1 MTFATR
7 CYTLLYFQPGNIRPI
22 FLSHTRR
29 PLFLQGKGGALLT
42 TIPTPV
48 PPTTKEVSFL
58 LNKLIAHSMYGDEVR
73 GLLRVLFELS
83 ANVCDVAL
91 RRV

>member
-1 MTFATR
+1 M
-7 CYTLLYFQPGNIRPI
+7 
-22 FLSHTRR
+22 
-29 PLFLQGKGGALLT
+29 T

-48 PPTTKEVSFL
+48 PQTTKEVSFL
-58 LNKLIAHSMYGDEVR
+58 LNKPIAHSMYGDEVR
-73 GLLRVLFELS
+73 GLLWVLFELS

>member
-1 MTFATR
+1 M
-7 CYTLLYFQPGNIRPI
+7 
-22 FLSHTRR
+22 
-29 PLFLQGKGGALLT
+29 T

-73 GLLRVLFELS
+73 GLLWVLFELS